1 MTMST
6 PVAVVGG
13 IYRERCLRPA
23 WDEIFGSGGRAA
35 SALSTMEAAAVLHSY
50 LCPTHREVMTHRAV
64 HEGFEIGEGREGPEV
79 GFEYDH
85 GLSPPRIFG
94 ARIGQ
99 PSLEVKAA
107 RILRFGLIEGNAVVH
122 GNQVVYDP
130 QNAEVPQAFA
140 ENGSTAKHLAL
151 ILNHYEAAELSN
163 LRNASPTDMAKALLE
178 TERASAVVIKRG
190 PFGALVYDGHTVEVV
205 PAYRSKAVWK
215 IGSGDNF
222 SAHFALRWMC
232 EAKSAAESADLASR
246 ATAYYCEHRGFASPQ
261 LLASYS
267 PEPIKPPRD
276 SLNARRPTVYLAAPF
291 FSLAQLWI
299 VTQARRD
306 LRNMGLEVFSP
317 YHDVGLGSA
326 EDVVD
331 LDLEAIK
338 RCDLMFAIGDGLD
351 SGTIYE
357 IGYARALGKP
367 VILYCENESEESKKM
382 MEGSGCQLQIDYV
395 SAIYEAL
402 WAACEL

>member
-1 MTMST
+1 MSD
-6 PVAVVGG
+6 PVSVIGG
-13 IYRERCLRPA
+13 VYRERCLRPA
-23 WDEIFGSGGRAA
+23 WDEIYGSGGRAA
-35 SALSTMEAAAVLHSY
+35 SALSAMGAASILHSY
-50 LCPTHREVMTHRAV
+50 LSSTYREVLTHRAV
-64 HEGFEIGEGREGPEV
+64 HESFEIGEGREGPEV
-79 GFEYDH
+79 GFDYDH
-85 GLSPPRIFG
+85 GLSTPRIFG
-94 ARIGQ
+94 ARVQQ
-99 PSLEVKAA
+99 PPLEINASQ
-107 RILRFGLIEGNAVVH
+107 ILRFGLIEGDAVVH
-122 GNQVVYDP
+122 GDQVVYDP
-130 QNAEVPQAFA
+130 QNAEVPRAFA
-140 ENGSTAKHLAL
+140 ANGSTAKRLAL

-178 TERASAVVIKRG
+178 TAKASVVVIKRG
-190 PFGALVYDGHTVEVV
+190 PFGALVYDGRTFEEV
-205 PAYRSKAVWK
+205 PAYRSKSVWK

-222 SAHFALRWMC
+222 SAHFTLRWMC
-232 EAKSAAESADLASR
+232 EAKPAAESADLASR

-261 LLASYS
+261 LLVSYA

-276 SLNARRPTVYLAAPF
+276 AFKARKPAVYLAAPF

-367 VILYCENESEESKKM
+367 VILYCENESSESKKM
-382 MEGSGCQLQIDYV
+382 MEGSGCQLQLDYV

-402 WAACEL
+402 WAACKL